1 MSTERESKLQSRI
14 LQIVRKNGG
23 YIYKNAQ
30 NMYTEK
36 GRPDLCACI
45 PTKLSTLARMVG
57 EDATVGIFVGLELK
71 REGHLNEVSDAQ
83 LIVGNKI
90 KQAAGLWFAI
100 DDSDI
105 VEALMKRLTEGVCN
119 TKNT

>member
-1 MSTERESKLQSRI
+1 MF
-14 LQIVRKNGG
+14 
-23 YIYKNAQ
+23 
-30 NMYTEK
+30 
-36 GRPDLCACI
+36 
-45 PTKLSTLARMVG
+45 G